1 LSETDST
8 LVDVAHV
15 DVVESAAETPAPQ
28 TPAELDVKPANAA
41 PVGSLFQSLG
51 DESSDSESDSDA
63 DPDHNKDN
71 ETWANL
77 MLELDTL
84 KVAAGTVK
92 GKKKGKANQV
102 VMETPEMVKIKAK
115 IAKVE
120 KEYMFSRKDAGESP

>member
-1 LSETDST
+1 
-8 LVDVAHV
+8 
-15 DVVESAAETPAPQ
+15 
-28 TPAELDVKPANAA
+28 
-41 PVGSLFQSLG
+41 
-51 DESSDSESDSDA
+51 
-63 DPDHNKDN
+63 
-71 ETWANL
+71 
-77 MLELDTL
+77 L